1 MKKILFITGTRADYG
16 KLKSLMKAL
25 ESSAGYEVYIY
36 VSGMHLLEKYGST
49 YGEIVKDGYKN
60 IYLALGQHESSSMSF
75 NLGNIICNLTGYVTN
90 VRPDLIVVHGD
101 RIDAL
106 AGAAV
111 GALNNIKVA
120 HIEGGEV
127 SGTIDES
134 IRHAISKFSHIHLV
148 ANERAKKR
156 VMQLGEKEDSV
167 YVIGSP
173 DIDIMLSQ
181 ALPSIEQA
189 RKYYEIAYEEYCI
202 FMYHPVTTEYSELN
216 FKISEVLNALVESG
230 RNYVVIYPNNDSGSD
245 IIIHEIRRNLQGSSF
260 RIVPSLRFE
269 YFLTLL
275 KNAQGIVGNSSAGI
289 RESGVYGIPA
299 VDIGSRQ
306 SGRYFL
312 EENRNIQ
319 WVPEEKSAILEALGN
334 MSEYRCQ
341 SMEYGEGNS
350 TEKFVQILDSQC
362 LWDMELQKKFIDWE
376 M

>member
-148 ANERAKKR
+148 ANERAKK
-156 VMQLGEKEDSV
+156 E
-167 YVIGSP
+167 
-173 DIDIMLSQ
+173 
-181 ALPSIEQA
+181 
-189 RKYYEIAYEEYCI
+189 
-202 FMYHPVTTEYSELN
+202 
-216 FKISEVLNALVESG
+216 
-230 RNYVVIYPNNDSGSD
+230 
-245 IIIHEIRRNLQGSSF
+245 
-260 RIVPSLRFE
+260 
-269 YFLTLL
+269 
-275 KNAQGIVGNSSAGI
+275 
-289 RESGVYGIPA
+289 
-299 VDIGSRQ
+299 
-306 SGRYFL
+306 
-312 EENRNIQ
+312 
-319 WVPEEKSAILEALGN
+319 
-334 MSEYRCQ
+334 
-341 SMEYGEGNS
+341 
-350 TEKFVQILDSQC
+350 
-362 LWDMELQKKFIDWE
+362 
-376 M
+376 